1 MCGKN
6 LDPTLFKRGLEGSPP
21 RVREKLGSAGTPWA
35 STGITPACAGKT
47 DQFQYSDMLVQDHP
61 RVCGKNSAFILASF
75 LASGSHPRVREKHEC
90 SVIFLQV
97 FRITPACAGKTYP
110 SSWNS
115 QSSWDHTRVC
125 GKNGTGS
132 VNWKRSIGSH
142 PRVREKPCWRTH
154 FWSVDRDHTRVCGKN
169 HCNSA
174 IHTIYLCAF
183 YVNKADTIADFRKFS
198 QRCFLRST
206 FFTMIRFPME

>member
-6 LDPTLFKRGLEGSPP
+6 QKDTLFLIEDVGLPP
-21 RVREKLGSAGTPWA
+21 RVRDKQIPSAIRRPLVR
-35 STGITPACAGKT
+35 ITPACAGKT
-47 DQFQYSDMLVQDHP
+47 LL
-61 RVCGKNSAFILASF
+61 KNSF
-75 LASGSHPRVREKHEC
+75 LICGSGSHPRVREKLKRRHHLRRL
-90 SVIFLQV
+90 S
-97 FRITPACAGKTYP
+97 RITPACAGKTILDKAYLHL
-110 SSWNS
+110 N
-115 QSSWDHTRVC
+115 WDH
-125 GKNGTGS
+125 
-132 VNWKRSIGSH
+132 
-142 PRVREKPCWRTH
+142 P
-154 FWSVDRDHTRVCGKN
+154 RVCGKN